1 MGQSAQTNR
10 KETMNSSSF
19 KQTSQTSAQLLR
31 AFLLGGALLTLS
43 TIGTLAQ
50 TTSGVFPPNS
60 TRYGN
65 DYGGWSAAWW
75 TWFMQQPI
83 SANGID
89 HPGLDGNFD
98 VTEGQSGDV
107 WFLTAPF
114 GTVVR
119 NCTIPSG
126 KALFVGLLNAECS
139 NIEGLGDIAKQQR
152 ACAKA
157 TADFIDPNSLFC
169 VIDGVPVA
177 NLPSYRTGSP
187 QFSFV
192 APSPCWIFGSCE
204 GGSGGTGGPGT
215 SVANGYYV
223 FLAPL
228 APGHHALHF
237 GGSFPSFS
245 FSMDMTYNITVQ

>member
-1 MGQSAQTNR
+1 MN
-10 KETMNSSSF
+10 NSS
-19 KQTSQTSAQLLR
+19 KLALHNL
-31 AFLLGGALLTLS
+31 LLGGALL
-43 TIGTLAQ
+43 IGALDSLAQ
-50 TTSGVFPPNS
+50 TTPGVFPLDS

-75 TWFMQQPI
+75 QWFMQTPV

-89 HPGLDGNFD
+89 HPSINGNFD
-98 VTEGQSGDV
+98 VTEGQTGDV
-107 WFLTAPF
+107 WFLAAPF

-119 NCTIPSG
+119 SCTIPSG

-139 NIEGLGDIAKQQR
+139 NIEGLGDTAKQQR

-157 TADFIDPNSLFC
+157 FGDLIDPNSLFC
-169 VIDGVPVA
+169 VIDGTPVA
-177 NLPSYRTGSP
+177 NLSSYRIGSP
-187 QFSFV
+187 QFAFL

-204 GGSGGTGGPGT
+204 GGTGGTGGPGT

-228 APGHHALHF
+228 APGHHTLHF
-237 GGSFPSFS
+237 GGAFPSFGAS
-245 FSMDMTYNITVQ
+245 LDMTYNITVQ